1 MQNEPTS
8 IEIKATREFQRDLRA
23 LSKKYRHIRSD
34 VQAIIE
40 LLQAGELLGDKIPG
54 TGYEV
59 FKIRVKNS
67 DIKKGKS
74 ARYRLIY
81 YIKTQT
87 IIILIA
93 IYSKSEQSDIAA
105 QRIKEIVTE
114 FNNLL
119 LTKDKTQDTEINGLN
134 QPEDEIID

>member
-1 MQNEPTS
+1 MQNDPPL
-8 IEIKATREFQRDLRA
+8 IEIKPTREFQGNLRA

-59 FKIRVKNS
+59 FKVRVKNS

-74 ARYRLIY
+74 AGYRLIY
-81 YIKTQT
+81 YVKTLT
-87 IIILIA
+87 SIILIA

-105 QRIKEIVTE
+105 EQIQQIVTD

-119 LTKDKTQDTEINGLN
+119 LTKDERQDTEINDL
-134 QPEDEIID
+134 D